1 MALALDKN
9 TVNSCQPFKKSS
21 SFLKKCS
28 LGYCMILLDFQRT
41 ELLFE
46 AVCSTSLMLLGKVIF
61 VMIGV
66 GLLFAGFCFVYI
78 LALDGIL

>member
-9 TVNSCQPFKKSS
+9 TVNSCQPFS